1 MRRYEK
7 RLNPA
12 SASGEVL
19 GLLGIW
25 VGMHLLGGCNNR
37 LGGAGHPFYFQPHQP
52 LRGKAD
58 HLAQEVRVRAVLKQR
73 SQVHHIA
80 ACFAELHH

>member
-1 MRRYEK
+1 
-7 RLNPA
+7 
-12 SASGEVL
+12 
-19 GLLGIW
+19 
-25 VGMHLLGGCNNR
+25 
-37 LGGAGHPFYFQPHQP
+37 